1 MNTIRKFLTSVF
13 FLALIGWSCTA
24 QLYAQNEPNKDYLL
38 DERVLMNV
46 GNDEV
51 RVSEFMNVYLKNNVN
66 SQVVDKKTID
76 EYLDLYI
83 NFKLKV
89 KDAEDRGM
97 DTLPKFTEELSGYRK
112 QLAQP
117 YFVDESITDELIK
130 EAYDRMQTDLRAS
143 HILLKLD
150 KNALPA
156 DTARVYKKMM
166 KIRKRIMKGEDFNA
180 LAIEASDDPSARD
193 RSAQGNHPALKGNGG
208 DLGFFTVF
216 NMVYPFESAAY
227 GLEVNEVSLPV
238 RSDFG
243 YHLIKTT
250 GKYPALGTVQVAHI
264 YLRMTPGFTANDSL
278 EVYNKAMKAYQELQD
293 GATWE
298 ETVKK
303 YSDDRASKVNKGLLP
318 KFGVNRMVPEF
329 IEAIRVLDTGD
340 YSKPVMT
347 NYGYHIIKLVEKE
360 PIGSFKAEK
369 KNIEQKLNRDARAQ
383 LSTEAI
389 IARIKK
395 EYGLKEDYKALQE
408 FYNVVD
414 SSIYMAQWPREKAN
428 ELNKELFTLGDTLI
442 NQADFANYLYSE
454 QRTRKQEDLKLYINS
469 EYQKFVDQVC
479 RAYEDHQLEK
489 KYPEFRLLVKEYR
502 DGILLFDLTDEV
514 VWSKAIQDTT
524 GLKAF
529 HKQREDDY
537 MWKERKEISI
547 FEIDSLASGEK
558 ETAKL
563 MKKIERMLKKHAS
576 DDQLKEI
583 LDADTAVVY
592 TWETGKYENGANNFA
607 DQITVEGGAFP
618 LTKIEAKPGGLRLIR
633 LQKILPPEAKKLNE
647 ARGLITADY
656 QNLLEKEWI
665 EELRSKYTVDVDTAL
680 LQSLK

>member
-1 MNTIRKFLTSVF
+1 
-13 FLALIGWSCTA
+13 
-24 QLYAQNEPNKDYLL
+24 
-38 DERVLMNV
+38 
-46 GNDEV
+46 
-51 RVSEFMNVYLKNNVN
+51 
-66 SQVVDKKTID
+66 
-76 EYLDLYI
+76 
-83 NFKLKV
+83 
-89 KDAEDRGM
+89 
-97 DTLPKFTEELSGYRK
+97 
-112 QLAQP
+112 
-117 YFVDESITDELIK
+117 
-130 EAYDRMQTDLRAS
+130 
-143 HILLKLD
+143 
-150 KNALPA
+150 
-156 DTARVYKKMM
+156 
-166 KIRKRIMKGEDFNA
+166 
-180 LAIEASDDPSARD
+180 
-193 RSAQGNHPALKGNGG
+193 
-208 DLGFFTVF
+208 
-216 NMVYPFESAAY
+216 
-227 GLEVNEVSLPV
+227 
-238 RSDFG
+238 
-243 YHLIKTT
+243 
-250 GKYPALGTVQVAHI
+250 
-264 YLRMTPGFTANDSL
+264 
-278 EVYNKAMKAYQELQD
+278 
-293 GATWE
+293 
-298 ETVKK
+298 
-303 YSDDRASKVNKGLLP
+303 
-318 KFGVNRMVPEF
+318 
-329 IEAIRVLDTGD
+329 
-340 YSKPVMT
+340 
-347 NYGYHIIKLVEKE
+347 
-360 PIGSFKAEK
+360 
-369 KNIEQKLNRDARAQ
+369 
-383 LSTEAI
+383 
-389 IARIKK
+389 
-395 EYGLKEDYKALQE
+395 
-408 FYNVVD
+408 
-414 SSIYMAQWPREKAN
+414 
-428 ELNKELFTLGDTLI
+428 LGDTLI